1 MFDGLYLFEWVL
13 MALGVILFVVLVIG
27 FFYQLTHKGNI
38 GILLGFFMVPIAMIG
53 YPSLQSIQISDNKVS
68 LEKKADAVLANPAD
82 TTARKELQQQVE
94 KLQSRQFS
102 DPGTLTAISKA
113 EFALGNDQSAKNNLE
128 KALQKDPQLPAAKQL
143 QMKIESIDRLT
154 PLTAQVKNNP
164 TDEKA
169 KAELDQTLK
178 TVAQQPLANPVGL
191 LKVAQAQAALGDH
204 AKAEK
209 NIAIVQRINP
219 KLVLAPTHP

>member
-1 MFDGLYLFEWVL
+1 M
-13 MALGVILFVVLVIG
+13 
-27 FFYQLTHKGNI
+27 
-38 GILLGFFMVPIAMIG
+38 
-53 YPSLQSIQISDNKVS
+53 
-68 LEKKADAVLANPAD
+68 
-82 TTARKELQQQVE
+82 
-94 KLQSRQFS
+94 
-102 DPGTLTAISKA
+102 
-113 EFALGNDQSAKNNLE
+113 
-128 KALQKDPQLPAAKQL
+128 PAAKQL
-143 QMKIESIDRLT
+143 QMKIESMDRLA

-178 TVAQQPLANPVGL
+178 TVAQQPLANPSAL

-209 NIAIVQRINP
+209 NIAIVQKINP